1 VSVEAIAWALNTD
14 AVDNPTSKL
23 VLIALANHARPDGRA
38 AFPSITTMQ
47 RYTCLSD
54 RAIQKHLRELEE
66 RGVIRRCN
74 PEIVAA
80 YIERADR
87 RPIGYDLVMNGV
99 NVVRER
105 GEPDSP
111 GKRHGVN
118 AVRER
123 GERRSPTGGT
133 TFTQT
138 VHEPSIKPSIP
149 LPQPQANAESVCG
162 GRGGIRKEE
171 QEERKER
178 ALIFPEKLNAR
189 EKTEALK
196 LLSQIDDPPAQEIL
210 DVLAAAIQAGEVR
223 KSPLAV
229 LRGLVSRSRDGTFDP
244 TPGLHLATARER
256 QRQFE
261 AQTQQQVK
269 AAQAELLKVQPPP
282 PGMSGIEQLSATK
295 RRLRGGY
302 SNP

>member
-1 VSVEAIAWALNTD
+1 VSVEAISWALNTD
-14 AVDNPTSKL
+14 VVDNPTSKL

-80 YIERADR
+80 YIERVDR
-87 RPIGYDLVMNGV
+87 RPIGYDLVINGV

-118 AVRER
+118 VVRER

-138 VHEPSIKPSIP
+138 VLEPSIKPP
-149 LPQPQANAESVCG
+149 LPQPQANAETVCG

-171 QEERKER
+171 EGGKER
-178 ALIFPEKLNAR
+178 ALIFPEKLNVR
-189 EKTEALK
+189 EKAEALK
-196 LLSQIDDPPAQEIL
+196 LLGQVEDPPAQEIL
-210 DVLAAAIQAGEVR
+210 DVLTAAIQAGEVR

-229 LRGLVSRSRDGTFDP
+229 LRGLVSRFKDGSFDP

-256 QRQFE
+256 QRHFE
-261 AQTQQQVK
+261 AQTQQQVRT
-269 AAQAELLKVQPPP
+269 AQAELLKAQPPP
-282 PGMSGIEQLSATK
+282 LPNLSGIEQLRAT
-295 RRLRGGY
+295 RRSLKGGY
-302 SNP
+302 GA